1 MQRINHLILHGFS
14 DKRSRRLL
22 TGTVDVCKIIADFSK
37 CLASEYLLPNETIA
51 FSMISTKEEF
61 TFTNMALI
69 KLEGESAATTRK
81 LVERYKCKSIALSH
95 VKFESHEQGRKA
107 ELPQLLAA
115 SHSTIKPQEAS
126 HLSAAGKSLP
136 PASSKASGSCLTPAI
151 VLRISQRCVCIALE
165 VEEGGSF
172 NLCTKNSFSFSSNHC
187 SPSHYP
193 PFSKTSQENAV
204 SGASLELLPM
214 ASGTDTFPARSGA
227 LWPALNDEEL
237 TTTASSTTSTVTT
250 TRMLPHTPHAQLNE
264 LSAFLAST
272 AATCGAQTA
281 ATPTFLDDLLQE
293 DADGQSTQN
302 FHLQEDAAVSSA
314 MTDEGVMSDA
324 AFFSLGGDH
333 GTSSAG
339 TNSTRLLQL
348 ETNYERKKKRAKI
361 NRKDLNSRF
370 QELMD
375 ILHLKEDRKLNRAK
389 ILEKTIEHIDKLTT
403 ELKALRAGH
412 PSQQQALHARKAVS
426 ALHNPQIHG
435 MTSAM
440 AHSIGQHN
448 LASAAQGKS
457 TGGPRL
463 LPFNPSQSH
472 PWTAGTSLPLTP
484 MMWVPCPVVTSSG
497 MMLKRAAPGRPAEPS
512 TRKRG
517 RIESIESSTTTISEP
532 ASSASETESSP
543 ETSDAVATPTP
554 SGTTTESSLFEW
566 SAQEIPTL
574 LSYCDAWT
582 LVSVMGTSRELRRS
596 ASSNQLW
603 VDLCRVRW
611 RIPSTISIPKPRQ
624 QWLQWHETSRI
635 PDCASF
641 TRGGILFSS
650 GRAKGINVWGLLSHR
665 SNGRTTRTVLLNGKA
680 TVMQVVELFIV
691 VQNLSSHRVRV
702 TDCISLA
709 SKTSTAGA
717 DGDNSPFQPFTAASG
732 AHLMPQVVAVNADPC
747 VTKDLDRVTLRHGDL
762 CVMSVFMACPGLEL
776 EDQFL
781 QRAGQL
787 SIQCELDTRGEV
799 LERVNVRAI
808 CKDHNDND
816 RSHEK
821 AMMPGAM

>member
-1 MQRINHLILHGFS
+1 
-14 DKRSRRLL
+14 
-22 TGTVDVCKIIADFSK
+22 
-37 CLASEYLLPNETIA
+37 
-51 FSMISTKEEF
+51 
-61 TFTNMALI
+61 
-69 KLEGESAATTRK
+69 
-81 LVERYKCKSIALSH
+81 
-95 VKFESHEQGRKA
+95 
-107 ELPQLLAA
+107 
-115 SHSTIKPQEAS
+115 
-126 HLSAAGKSLP
+126 
-136 PASSKASGSCLTPAI
+136 
-151 VLRISQRCVCIALE
+151 
-165 VEEGGSF
+165 
-172 NLCTKNSFSFSSNHC
+172 
-187 SPSHYP
+187 
-193 PFSKTSQENAV
+193 
-204 SGASLELLPM
+204 M

-403 ELKALRAGH
+403 ELKSLRAGH
-412 PSQQQALHARKAVS
+412 PSQQQALHVRKAVS

-435 MTSAM
+435 MTSAI

-517 RIESIESSTTTISEP
+517 RIESMESSTTTISEP

-611 RIPSTISIPKPRQ
+611 RVPSTISIPKPRQ

-691 VQNLSSHRVRV
+691 VQNLSCHRVRV

-717 DGDNSPFQPFTAASG
+717 DGDDSPFQPFTAASG

-781 QRAGQL
+781 QRADQL

-821 AMMPGAM
+821 AKMPGAI